1 MATGTFTLI
10 LNARK
15 LKKPSQKR
23 TEKSSYLQIYH
34 AQTCSTVSLA
44 RGQILEKHCFP
55 CILWA
60 ALGSHGFVVEYSVS
74 EDWRRL

>member
-10 LNARK
+10 LSE
-15 LKKPSQKR
+15 PSQKR
-23 TEKSSYLQIYH
+23 TENSRYLQIYR
-34 AQTCSTVSLA
+34 AYSTVSLA
-44 RGQILEKHCFP
+44 RGQVLQKHCFP